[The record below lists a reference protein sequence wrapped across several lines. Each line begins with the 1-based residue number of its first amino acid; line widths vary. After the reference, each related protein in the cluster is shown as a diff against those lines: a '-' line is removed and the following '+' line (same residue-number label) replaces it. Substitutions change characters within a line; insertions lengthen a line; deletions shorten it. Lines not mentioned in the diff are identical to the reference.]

1 MFELTSS
8 ILPKKPLL
16 EPIISSATTQRVNLY
31 KKIKLM
37 VEIYEGLTKV
47 AVFNVLP
54 FLSI

>member
-16 EPIISSATTQRVNLY
+16 EPIISSATTQRVNRY

>member
-8 ILPKKPLL
+8 ILPNKPLL
-16 EPIISSATTQRVNLY
+16 EPIISSGTTQRVNLY